1 MIRRAT
7 IGFASVVLAFAGAF
21 AEPVGET
28 EPAANLLFGD
38 AYPLEVSV
46 SFHAALFHWID
57 SLAHMNGPG
66 MTAGKTVEAHRK
78 EFYRVHGDPSSVDLR
93 MLQAFAD
100 ARIAFAKTHSGEE
113 RHALTLAFLETEN
126 LDAALARA
134 AKLVGPDHATAL
146 TGAVRHFAVRYR
158 SIWRDGRIPNAFV
171 KRTRSS
177 EIRRGLERFMT
188 RLTRFYSVAPEREL
202 PPRLVLAPVRRGFG
216 THAQAIGR
224 YLLIEI
230 REREDLR
237 DEVAPIVHEN
247 AHFLFHRI
255 PQDRIARLH
264 EIATQAGPAGVEAW
278 NLLAEALPTA
288 IAQGVADE
296 TFGGEGW
303 SQAAPWYHTRP
314 VDAYAKILYPIVKN
328 ALSSGGKFDAKFLE
342 SAIRAHD

>member
-1 MIRRAT
+1 M
-7 IGFASVVLAFAGAF
+7 IGFAAVVLVFAGAI
-21 AEPVGET
+21 AD
-28 EPAANLLFGD
+28 PAGDVASPPNLLFGE
-38 AYPLEVSV
+38 AYPLEISV
-46 SFHAALFHWID
+46 SFHAALFHWVD

-78 EFYRVHGDPSSVDLR
+78 EFYRVHGDPSSEDLR

-100 ARIAFAKTHSGEE
+100 SRIAFAKTHTGDE
-113 RHALTLAFLETEN
+113 RHGLTLAFFETES

-134 AKLVGPDHATAL
+134 AKLVGPDHAPAL
-146 TGAVRHFAVRYR
+146 ARALRHFAARYR

-171 KRTRSS
+171 KRTRNS
-177 EIRRGLERFMT
+177 EIRRDLERFMT

-255 PQDRIARLH
+255 PEDRIAALH
-264 EIATQAGPAGVEAW
+264 EIASKAGPAGVEAW

-314 VDAYAKILYPIVKN
+314 VDAYAKTLYPIVKK
-328 ALSSGGKFDAKFLE
+328 ALGSGGKFDAKFLE

>member
-1 MIRRAT
+1 MIRRAA
-7 IGFASVVLAFAGAF
+7 IGLASIVLAFCGALAGPTG
-21 AEPVGET
+21 EPGSA
-28 EPAANLLFGD
+28 PHLLFGD

-46 SFHAALFHWID
+46 SFHAALFHWVD

-78 EFYRVHGDPSSVDLR
+78 EFYRVHGDPSSADLR

-113 RHALTLAFLETEN
+113 RHALTLAFFEAEN

-134 AKLVGPDHATAL
+134 AELVGPDHAPPLA
-146 TGAVRHFAVRYR
+146 GAMRHFAARYR
-158 SIWRDGRIPNAFV
+158 SIWRDGRIPHAFL
-171 KRTRSS
+171 KRTRGSD
-177 EIRRGLERFMT
+177 IRHALERFMT
-188 RLTRFYSVAPEREL
+188 RLTRFYSVAPERKL
-202 PPRLVLAPVRRGFG
+202 PPRLVLTPVRRGFG

-224 YLLIEI
+224 YLLIEV

-247 AHFLFHRI
+247 VHFLFHRI
-255 PQDRIARLH
+255 PQERIARLH
-264 EIATQAGPAGVEAW
+264 EIATAAGPAGVEAW

-296 TFGGEGW
+296 TFGREGW

-314 VDAYAKILYPIVKN
+314 VDAYAKILYPIVKD
-328 ALSSGGKFDAKFLE
+328 ALSKGGKFDAEFLK
-342 SAIRAHD
+342 SAITAHD